1 MVLVDNKG
9 REHTLKSGVNVLG
22 RDWLGVSDK
31 RLSRS
36 QAEIVIAGDAVTLK
50 RLGVNP
56 VKLNGAGNLSV

>member
-1 MVLVDNKG
+1 
-9 REHTLKSGVNVLG
+9 LKSGVNVLG